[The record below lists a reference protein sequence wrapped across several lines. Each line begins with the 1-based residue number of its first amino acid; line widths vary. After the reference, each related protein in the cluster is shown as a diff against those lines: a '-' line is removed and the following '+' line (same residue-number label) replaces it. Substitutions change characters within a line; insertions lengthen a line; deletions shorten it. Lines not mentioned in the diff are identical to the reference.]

1 MTDRITA
8 TAPSQAAVDS
18 SIPILALLALAMTAF
33 LALLSETLPAGL
45 LPQIAQ
51 GLGISEVMTG
61 QLVTVYAIG
70 SILTAIPLTALT
82 STWRRRNVLLLA
94 IIGFLI
100 FNTATALAPNYMVAL
115 VARFVTGMA
124 AGLAWGLMAGY
135 ARRMVR
141 PEQQGRAMAIAMIGT
156 PLALSLGVP
165 LGTLMGGVLGWRS
178 IFGIMSGLAVV
189 LVAWVLLVVP
199 DYPGQ
204 KRGERLSIRQVF
216 VTPGVRPILFV
227 IVAWMLAHN
236 ILYTYIAPF
245 LAPSGLRPRVDLVL
259 DRKSV
264 V

>member
-124 AGLAWGLMAGY
+124 AGLAWGRVAAATVVYQDLGISEGM
-135 ARRMVR
+135 
-141 PEQQGRAMAIAMIGT
+141 QQGIDRAIAEGR
-156 PLALSLGVP
+156 PV
-165 LGTLMGGVLGWRS
+165 
-178 IFGIMSGLAVV
+178 
-189 LVAWVLLVVP
+189 
-199 DYPGQ
+199 
-204 KRGERLSIRQVF
+204 ERRWLQDS
-216 VTPGVRPILFV
+216 
-227 IVAWMLAHN
+227 HN
-236 ILYTYIAPF
+236 ETGAADGA
-245 LAPSGLRPRVDLVL
+245 APS
-259 DRKSV
+259 K
-264 V
+264 